1 MREMRTFEAN
11 GCTTGALTRGL
22 GHGRLS
28 DGWSELRPVCNRQA
42 EVKGE
47 AMIEGERVQK
57 LRQAFA
63 NVFGGAPDLV
73 ARAPGRVNLI
83 GEHTDYSD
91 GFEIGRAHV

>member
-1 MREMRTFEAN
+1 
-11 GCTTGALTRGL
+11 
-22 GHGRLS
+22 
-28 DGWSELRPVCNRQA
+28 
-42 EVKGE
+42 
-47 AMIEGERVQK
+47 MIEGARVQK

-91 GFEIGRAHV
+91 GFVMPMAIDRDVLVAVRRRADSQIRLHSVDFGGRLPTSSRRAGRS